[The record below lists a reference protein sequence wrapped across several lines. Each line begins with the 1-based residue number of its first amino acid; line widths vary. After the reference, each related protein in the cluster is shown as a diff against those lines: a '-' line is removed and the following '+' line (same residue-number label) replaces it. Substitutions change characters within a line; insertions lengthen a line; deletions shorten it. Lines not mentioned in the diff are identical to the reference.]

1 VRTDRRFRKLIRV
14 TLQTERDL
22 FEACMELAAD
32 QRTAWLEA
40 HCGEPALRERVLRLL
55 RAHDS
60 AQQRDS
66 LEQSPMVTA
75 RRIGGFDLLERI
87 GEGAMGEVWLAE
99 QTAPVR
105 RRVAVK
111 IVKAGAG
118 SREVIA
124 RFELERQALA
134 MMSHPHIA
142 HIVEAGTTGDGR
154 PYFAMEYVPGIP
166 LTRYCDQHRLGI
178 DERLALFVLVC
189 EAVQHA
195 HHKGVIHR
203 DLKPGNLLVTEIDGR
218 PSPKVIDFGIAKAVA
233 LQHQPSRAHTMIGHL
248 IGTPEYMSP
257 EQAQLSPLDVDTRAD
272 VYSLGVVLHELLTGA
287 LPFKTSDPNATPA
300 TLVQELLTHDPAA
313 PSLRVRV
320 AAPEPQQSAAKRG
333 LTVRQLAARLA
344 GDLDWIVLKALEKD
358 RNRRYGSPAELAAD
372 IRRHLADEPVVAGP
386 PSTLY
391 RMRKFAARHRLPLT
405 LAAGVF
411 VAAIVFGAMMAWQAH
426 QLALQRDEA
435 RFQAQRAE
443 ASSEFMSLML
453 EEVGPEGR
461 PLSPLELVDKGVQL
475 LDRRYGAD
483 PQFAAR
489 MLMQMSRR
497 YMDLSDTEKSSQ
509 VLVRALAIARELDD
523 PDLLAD
529 VECTTVRAALDAD
542 QPELAKQHLQGAR
555 AALARLPDPPVVT
568 AVDCLRAEADIAE
581 NERDFATAEANLRKS
596 QRLLEDS
603 GSTRGLLYHAV
614 LTDLGGVLFRTSRF
628 REALALNEL
637 TAEALDRN
645 GRGGTM
651 GRVTVSMN
659 RASLLMRLGEAS
671 RAEAAAAEAIRR
683 SQRLRGG
690 EPATPAQAISYSIA
704 LNRLGRHDEARKLLT
719 AARDQARELGAE
731 LWVVVAEYHLARS
744 LMLAARYDEA
754 RSLLDRVRTAWSA
767 NATANRDRL
776 ADLYRTQAEIE
787 LLQGNVEQARSSI
800 DKSLAEF
807 GYPQAAPAPFL
818 SAALTTAA
826 QTYARA
832 GQLDQAESFAT
843 AALRLSE
850 SVARDPRQSADVGEA
865 LFVLASVKR
874 ARGDQAAAA
883 ESAGRSVEAL
893 TNSLGAQHR
902 LTQDAVALLR
912 LSR

>member
-1 VRTDRRFRKLIRV
+1 M
-14 TLQTERDL
+14 TLQTEREL
-22 FEACMELAAD
+22 FAACADLAAG
-32 QRTAWLEA
+32 QRTAWLEE
-40 HCGEPALRERVLRLL
+40 HCGDSVLRDRVLRLL

-60 AQQRDS
+60 AQERGS
-66 LEQSPMVTA
+66 LERSPIVTA
-75 RRIGGFDLLERI
+75 RRIGDFDLLERI

-111 IVKAGAG
+111 IVKAGTG

-142 HIVEAGTTGDGR
+142 HIVEAGTTDDGR

-166 LTRYCDQHRLGI
+166 LTKYCDQHRLGI

-233 LQHQPSRAHTMIGHL
+233 LNQQPSHAHTMIGHL

-313 PSLRVRV
+313 PSVRVRL
-320 AAPEPQQSAAKRG
+320 AKPEPQQGAANRG
-333 LTVRQLAARLA
+333 LTQRQLAARLV

-358 RNRRYGSPAELAAD
+358 RNRRYGSPSELAAD
-372 IRRHLADEPVVAGP
+372 IRRHMADEPVVAGP
-386 PSTLY
+386 PSTWY
-391 RMRKFAARHRLPLT
+391 RMRKFAARHRLPLA

-497 YMDLSDTEKSSQ
+497 YMDLGSTDRSSQ
-509 VLVRALAIARELDD
+509 VLVRALAIARDLDD
-523 PDLLAD
+523 PDLLAQ
-529 VECTTVRAALDAD
+529 VECTTVRTALDAN
-542 QPELAKQHLQGAR
+542 QQELASEHLEGAR
-555 AALARLPDPPVVT
+555 AALARLPNPPVVT
-568 AVDCLRAEADIAE
+568 AVDCMRAEADMAE
-581 NERDFATAEANLRKS
+581 VTRDFTKAEANLRRS
-596 QRLLEDS
+596 QQLLERN
-603 GSTRGLLYHAV
+603 GNTRGLLYHAV

-628 REALALNEL
+628 REALALNEV

-645 GRGGTM
+645 GRGGTL

-659 RASLLMRLGEAS
+659 RASVLMRLGEVNA
-671 RAEAAAAEAIRR
+671 AEAAAAESIRR
-683 SQRLRGG
+683 AQRLRGS
-690 EPATPAQAISYSIA
+690 EPATPQQAIAYSIT
-704 LNRLGRHDEARKLLT
+704 LNRLGRQDEARERLT
-719 AARDQARELGAE
+719 AAREQARSLGGGFW
-731 LWVVVAEYHLARS
+731 LLVAEYHLARS
-744 LMLAARYDEA
+744 LMLAGRFDEA
-754 RSLLDRVRTAWSA
+754 KALLDSVHTAWSA
-767 NATANRDRL
+767 NATGNRDRL
-776 ADLYRTQAEIE
+776 ADLYRTQAE
-787 LLQGNVEQARSSI
+787 LQWLQGNIAEARSSI

-818 SAALTTAA
+818 SAALTAAA
-826 QTYARA
+826 QIYAKG
-832 GQLDQAESFAT
+832 GQLNEAESFAA

-850 SVARDPRQSADVGEA
+850 SIARDSRQSADVGEA
-865 LFVLASVKR
+865 LLVLSSLKN
-874 ARGDQAAAA
+874 ARGDKTTAADYAR
-883 ESAGRSVEAL
+883 RSVEAL
-893 TNSLGAQHR
+893 TNSLGQQHR
-902 LTQDAVALLR
+902 LTQDAAVLLKLAR
-912 LSR
+912 

>member
-1 VRTDRRFRKLIRV
+1 
-14 TLQTERDL
+14 
-22 FEACMELAAD
+22 M
-32 QRTAWLEA
+32 
-40 HCGEPALRERVLRLL
+40 RLL

-60 AQQRDS
+60 AQEHGS
-66 LEQSPMVTA
+66 LEQSPLVTA
-75 RRIGGFDLLERI
+75 RRIGDFDLLERI

-111 IVKAGAG
+111 IVKAGTG

-142 HIVEAGTTGDGR
+142 HIVEAGTTDDGR

-166 LTRYCDQHRLGI
+166 LTKYCDQHRLDI
-178 DERLALFVLVC
+178 DARLALFVLVC

-233 LQHQPSRAHTMIGHL
+233 LQHEPSRAHTMIGHL

-272 VYSLGVVLHELLTGA
+272 VYSLGVVLHELLTGT
-287 LPFKTSDPNATPA
+287 LPFRTSDPNATPA

-313 PSLRVRV
+313 PSTRVRV
-320 AAPEPQQSAAKRG
+320 AAPEPEQSAANRG
-333 LTVRQLAARLA
+333 LTSRQLAARLA

-358 RNRRYGSPAELAAD
+358 RNRRYGSPSELAAD

-391 RMRKFAARHRLPLT
+391 RMRKFAARHRLPLA

-461 PLSPLELVDKGVQL
+461 PLSPTELVDKGVQL

-489 MLMQMSRR
+489 MLLQMSRR
-497 YMDLSDTEKSSQ
+497 YMDLSNTEKSSQ
-509 VLVRALAIARELDD
+509 VLVRALAIAREVDD

-529 VECTTVRAALDAD
+529 VECTMVRAALDAN
-542 QPELAKQHLQGAR
+542 QPDLAREHLAGAR
-555 AALARLPDPPVVT
+555 AALARLPDAPVVT
-568 AVDCLRAEADIAE
+568 EVDCLRAEADMAE
-581 NERDFATAEANLRKS
+581 NDRDFATAETNLRKS
-596 QRLLEDS
+596 QKLLEES
-603 GSTRGLLYHAV
+603 GNTRGLLYHAV

-628 REALALNEL
+628 REALTLNEQ

-659 RASLLMRLGEAS
+659 RASLLMRLGEVS
-671 RAEAAAAEAIRR
+671 GAEAAAAEAIRR
-683 SQRLRGG
+683 LQRLRGG
-690 EPATPAQAISYSIA
+690 EPATPQQAIAYSIT
-704 LNRLGRHDEARKLLT
+704 LNRLARPDEARKLLT
-719 AARDQARELGAE
+719 AAREQARSLGAE
-731 LWVVVAEYHLARS
+731 FWVAVAEFHLARS
-744 LMLAARYDEA
+744 FMLAGHYDEA
-754 RSLLDRVRTAWSA
+754 RTLLDQVRTSWSA
-767 NATANRDRL
+767 NTTANRDRL

-787 LLQGNVEQARSSI
+787 FAQGNVVQARAAI
-800 DKSLAEF
+800 DKSLTEF

-818 SAALTTAA
+818 SAALTAAA
-826 QTYARA
+826 QIYAKA
-832 GQLDQAESFAT
+832 GQLDEAESFAS

-850 SVARDPRQSADVGEA
+850 SIARDARQSADVGEA
-865 LFVLASVKR
+865 LLVLAAVKR
-874 ARGDQAAAA
+874 ARGDAAAA
-883 ESAGRSVEAL
+883 ADYAQRSVESL
-893 TNSLGAQHR
+893 SNSLGQQHP
-902 LTQDAVALLR
+902 LTREATALLSTR
-912 LSR
+912 RG

>member
-1 VRTDRRFRKLIRV
+1 V
-14 TLQTERDL
+14 TLQTEREL
-22 FEACMELAAD
+22 FEACVDLAAG
-32 QRTAWLEA
+32 QRTAWLQE
-40 HCGEPALRERVLRLL
+40 HCGDSALRERILRLL

-60 AQQRDS
+60 AQQHGS
-66 LEQSPMVTA
+66 LEQSPIVTA
-75 RRIGGFDLLERI
+75 RRIGDFDLIERI

-111 IVKAGAG
+111 IVKAGTG

-134 MMSHPHIA
+134 MMNHPHIA
-142 HIVEAGTTGDGR
+142 HIVEAGTTDDGR

-166 LTRYCDQHRLGI
+166 LTKYCDQHRLDI
-178 DERLALFVLVC
+178 DGRLALFVLVC

-233 LQHQPSRAHTMIGHL
+233 LNQQPSRAHTMIGHL

-272 VYSLGVVLHELLTGA
+272 VYSLGVVLHELLTGT
-287 LPFKTSDPNATPA
+287 LPFKTSDPNATAA
-300 TLVQELLTHDPAA
+300 TLVRELLTHDPAA
-313 PSLRVRV
+313 PSVRVRV
-320 AAPEPQQSAAKRG
+320 AEAEPQQSAANRG
-333 LTVRQLAARLA
+333 LTQRQLAARLA

-372 IRRHLADEPVVAGP
+372 IRRHMVDEPVVAGP

-391 RMRKFAARHRLPLT
+391 RMRKFAARHRLTLA

-435 RFQAQRAE
+435 RFHAQRAE

-497 YMDLSDTEKSSQ
+497 YMDLSNTEKSSQ
-509 VLVRALAIARELDD
+509 VLARALAIARELDD

-529 VECTTVRAALDAD
+529 VECTTVRSELDANRH
-542 QPELAKQHLQGAR
+542 ERAKEHLDGAR
-555 AALARLPDPPVVT
+555 QALARLQHPPVIT
-568 AVDCLRAEADIAE
+568 EVDCMRAEADMAE
-581 NERDFATAEANLRKS
+581 NERDFATAESNLRKA
-596 QRLLEDS
+596 QRLLEENQN
-603 GSTRGLLYHAV
+603 TRGLLYHAV

-659 RASLLMRLGEAS
+659 RASLLMRLGEVKG
-671 RAEAAAAEAIRR
+671 AEAAAAEAIRR
-683 SQRLRGG
+683 LQRMRGS
-690 EPATPAQAISYSIA
+690 EPATPQQAVAYSIT
-704 LNRLGRHDEARKLLT
+704 LNRLGRQEEARQLLR
-719 AARDQARELGAE
+719 AAREQAQALGADF
-731 LWVVVAEYHLARS
+731 WGVVADYHLARS
-744 LMLAARYDEA
+744 LMLAGKFAEA
-754 RSLLDRVRTAWSA
+754 RPLLDTVRSTWSA
-767 NATANRDRL
+767 NATGNRDRL
-776 ADLYRTQAEIE
+776 ADLYRTQAEME
-787 LLQGNVEQARSSI
+787 LLQGDFAAARASI

-818 SAALTTAA
+818 SSALTTAA
-826 QTYARA
+826 QIYAKA
-832 GQLDQAESFAT
+832 GELDEAESFAA

-850 SVARDPRQSADVGEA
+850 SIARDPRQSADVGEA
-865 LFVLASVKR
+865 LLVLASVKR
-874 ARGDQAAAA
+874 ARGDEANAADHAK
-883 ESAGRSVEAL
+883 RSVEAL
-893 TNSLGAQHR
+893 ANSLGEQHR
-902 LTQDAVALLR
+902 LTRDAVAF
-912 LSR
+912 

>member
-1 VRTDRRFRKLIRV
+1 V
-14 TLQTERDL
+14 TLQTEREL
-22 FEACMELAAD
+22 FEACADFAAG
-32 QRTAWLEA
+32 QRTAWLEE
-40 HCGEPALRERVLRLL
+40 HCGDSVLRDRVLRLL

-60 AQQRDS
+60 AQERGS
-66 LEQSPMVTA
+66 LERSQIVTA
-75 RRIGGFDLLERI
+75 RRIGDFDLLERI

-111 IVKAGAG
+111 IVKAGTG

-142 HIVEAGTTGDGR
+142 HIVEAGTTDDGR

-166 LTRYCDQHRLGI
+166 LTKYCDQHRLRI

-233 LQHQPSRAHTMIGHL
+233 LNQQASRAHTMIGHL

-300 TLVQELLTHDPAA
+300 TLVRELLTHDPAA
-313 PSLRVRV
+313 PSARVRV
-320 AAPEPQQSAAKRG
+320 AESEPEQSAANRG
-333 LTVRQLAARLA
+333 LTSRQLAARLT

-358 RNRRYGSPAELAAD
+358 RNRRYGSPFELAAD
-372 IRRHLADEPVVAGP
+372 IRRHMVDEPVVAGP
-386 PSTLY
+386 PSTWY
-391 RMRKFAARHRLPLT
+391 RMRKFAARHRLPLA

-497 YMDLSDTEKSSQ
+497 YMDLGSTDKSSQ

-523 PDLLAD
+523 PDLLAA
-529 VECTTVRAALDAD
+529 VECTTVRAALDANQHD
-542 QPELAKQHLQGAR
+542 LAREHIEGAR
-555 AALARLPDPPVVT
+555 AALARLPNPPVVT

-581 NERDFATAEANLRKS
+581 QERDFARAEANLRKS
-596 QRLLEDS
+596 QQLLEQNS
-603 GSTRGLLYHAV
+603 NTRGLVYHAV

-628 REALALNEL
+628 REALALNEV

-645 GRGGTM
+645 GRGGTL

-659 RASLLMRLGEAS
+659 RASVLMRLGEVNA
-671 RAEAAAAEAIRR
+671 AEAAAAESIRR
-683 SQRLRGG
+683 AQRLRGT
-690 EPATPAQAISYSIA
+690 EPATPQQAVAYGIT
-704 LNRLGRHDEARKLLT
+704 LNRLGRQDEARKYLT
-719 AARDQARELGAE
+719 AAREQARSLGGSFW
-731 LWVVVAEYHLARS
+731 LLVAEYHLARS
-744 LMLAARYDEA
+744 LMLAGRVDEA
-754 RSLLDRVRTAWSA
+754 RALLDNVHTAWST
-767 NATANRDRL
+767 NATSNRDRL
-776 ADLYRTQAEIE
+776 ADLYRTQAE
-787 LLQGNVEQARSSI
+787 LHWLQGNVAEARASI

-807 GYPQAAPAPFL
+807 GYPQAAAAPFL
-818 SAALTTAA
+818 SAALTVAA
-826 QTYARA
+826 QIYAKG
-832 GQLDQAESFAT
+832 GQLNEAESFAA

-850 SVARDPRQSADVGEA
+850 SIARDARQSADVGEA
-865 LFVLASVKR
+865 LLVLGSLKL
-874 ARGDQAAAA
+874 ARGEKAAAA
-883 ESAGRSVEAL
+883 ESAGRAIEAL
-893 TNSLGAQHR
+893 TNSLGQQHR
-902 LTQDAVALLR
+902 LTQHAVALLKLAR
-912 LSR
+912 

>member
-1 VRTDRRFRKLIRV
+1 M
-14 TLQTERDL
+14 TLQTEREL
-22 FEACMELAAD
+22 FEACMELAPGA
-32 QRTAWLEA
+32 RTAWLEQ
-40 HCGEPALRERVLRLL
+40 HCGDQALRERIQRLL
-55 RAHDS
+55 RAHD
-60 AQQRDS
+60 AAEQRGS
-66 LEQSPMVTA
+66 LEQSLIFTA
-75 RRIGGFDLLERI
+75 RRIGNFDLLERI

-111 IVKAGAG
+111 IVKAGTG

-134 MMSHPHIA
+134 MMSHPNIA
-142 HIVEAGTTGDGR
+142 HIVEAGTTDDGR
-154 PYFAMEYVPGIP
+154 PYFAMEYVPGIA

-178 DERLALFVLVC
+178 DARLALFIRVC

-195 HHKGVIHR
+195 HQKGVIHR

-233 LQHQPSRAHTMIGHL
+233 LDRQPSRAHTMIGHL

-300 TLVQELLTHDPAA
+300 MLVQELLTHDPAA
-313 PSLRVRV
+313 PSTRMR
-320 AAPEPQQSAAKRG
+320 AASAEPQQSATNRG
-333 LTVRQLAARLA
+333 LTSRQLAARLA

-391 RMRKFAARHRLPLT
+391 RMRKFAARHRLPLA

-411 VAAIVFGAMMAWQAH
+411 IATIAFGAVMAWQAH

-461 PLSPLELVDKGVQL
+461 PLAPLELVDKGVQL

-489 MLMQMSRR
+489 MLLQMSRR
-497 YMDLSDTEKSSQ
+497 YMDLSNTEKSGQ
-509 VLVRALAIARELDD
+509 VLARALAIAREIDD

-529 VECTTVRAALDAD
+529 VECTTVRSDLDANR
-542 QPELAKQHLQGAR
+542 PELAKQHLEGAR
-555 AALARLPDPPVVT
+555 KALARLSHPPVVT
-568 AVDCLRAEADIAE
+568 EVDCLRAEADMAE
-581 NERDFATAEANLRKS
+581 TGGDFATAETSLRKA
-596 QRLLEDS
+596 QRRLEENRN
-603 GSTRGLLYHAV
+603 TRGLLYHAV
-614 LTDLGGVLFRTSRF
+614 LTDLGGVMFRTSRF

-651 GRVTVSMN
+651 GRVIVAMN
-659 RASLLMRLGEAS
+659 RASLLMRLGEVGN
-671 RAEAAAAEAIRR
+671 AEAAAGEATRR
-683 SQRLRGG
+683 LQRLRGG
-690 EPATPAQAISYSIA
+690 EPATPQQAVAYAIT
-704 LNRLGRHDEARKLLT
+704 LNRLDRHEDARKLLL
-719 AARDQARELGAE
+719 AAREQARALGADF
-731 LWVVVAEYHLARS
+731 WRIVAEYHLARS
-744 LMLAARYDEA
+744 LVIARRPDEA
-754 RSLLDRVRTAWSA
+754 RPLLDEVRTAWGA
-767 NATANRDRL
+767 NAKANRDRL
-776 ADLYRTQAEIE
+776 GDLYRTQAEIE
-787 LLQGNVEQARSSI
+787 LQQGKFMQAREAI
-800 DKSLAEF
+800 DQSLAIF
-807 GYPQAAPAPFL
+807 GYPQTDRAPFL
-818 SAALTTAA
+818 SAALTTAV
-826 QTYARA
+826 QVYAKL
-832 GQLDQAESFAT
+832 GQLDEAEKFAN
-843 AALRLSE
+843 AALKISE

-865 LFVLASVKR
+865 LYVLAGVKHL
-874 ARGDQAAAA
+874 RGDVQNASSCVDRA
-883 ESAGRSVEAL
+883 VEAL
-893 TNSLGAQHR
+893 TNSLGQEHR
-902 LTQDAVALLR
+902 LTRDAMSLAR
-912 LSR
+912 ATRRG

>member
-1 VRTDRRFRKLIRV
+1 M
-14 TLQTERDL
+14 TLQTERAL
-22 FEACMELAAD
+22 FEACMELAPGA
-32 QRTAWLEA
+32 RSVWLEQ
-40 HCGEPALRERVLRLL
+40 HCGDQALRERILRLL
-55 RAHDS
+55 HAHDS
-60 AQQRDS
+60 AEQRGS
-66 LEQSPMVTA
+66 LEQSPVFTA
-75 RRIGGFDLLERI
+75 RRVGDFDLLERI

-111 IVKAGAG
+111 IVKAGTG

-134 MMSHPHIA
+134 MMSHPNIA
-142 HIVEAGTTGDGR
+142 HIVEAGTTDDGR

-166 LTRYCDQHRLGI
+166 VTKYCDQHRLGI
-178 DERLALFVLVC
+178 DERLALFILVC

-195 HHKGVIHR
+195 HQKGVIHR

-233 LQHQPSRAHTMIGHL
+233 LDRQPSRAHTMIGHL

-300 TLVQELLTHDPAA
+300 MLVQELLTHDPAA
-313 PSLRVRV
+313 PSTRMRA
-320 AAPEPQQSAAKRG
+320 AAPEPQQSATNRG
-333 LTVRQLAARLA
+333 LTSRQLAARLA

-391 RMRKFAARHRLPLT
+391 RMRKFAARHRLPLA

-411 VAAIVFGAMMAWQAH
+411 VAAIAFGAMMAWQAH

-489 MLMQMSRR
+489 MLLQMSRR
-497 YMDLSDTEKSSQ
+497 YMDLSNTEKSGQ
-509 VLVRALAIARELDD
+509 VLVRALAIAREIDD

-529 VECTTVRAALDAD
+529 VECTTVRSDLDANR
-542 QPELAKQHLQGAR
+542 PELAREHLESAR
-555 AALARLPDPPVVT
+555 KALARLSHPPVVT
-568 AVDCLRAEADIAE
+568 EVDCLRAEADMAE
-581 NERDFATAEANLRKS
+581 TASDFASAEANLRKA
-596 QRLLEDS
+596 QLLLEENQN
-603 GSTRGLLYHAV
+603 TRGLLYHAV
-614 LTDLGGVLFRTSRF
+614 LTDLGGVMFRTSRF

-637 TAEALDRN
+637 TADALDRN

-651 GRVTVSMN
+651 GRVIVAMN
-659 RASLLMRLGEAS
+659 RASLLMRLGEVGN
-671 RAEAAAAEAIRR
+671 AEAAAGEATRR
-683 SQRLRGG
+683 LQRLRGG
-690 EPATPAQAISYSIA
+690 EPATPQQAVAYGIT
-704 LNRLGRHDEARKLLT
+704 LNRLDRHEDARKLLI
-719 AARDQARELGAE
+719 AAREQARALGADF
-731 LWVVVAEYHLARS
+731 WRIVAEYHLARS
-744 LMLAARYDEA
+744 LMLAGRPDEA
-754 RSLLDRVRTAWSA
+754 RPLLDEVRTAWGA
-767 NATANRDRL
+767 NAKANRDRL
-776 ADLYRTQAEIE
+776 GDLYRTQAEIE
-787 LLQGNVEQARSSI
+787 LLQGNLTQAREAI
-800 DKSLAEF
+800 DQSLAIF
-807 GYPQAAPAPFL
+807 GYPQTDRAPFL

-826 QTYARA
+826 QIYAKL
-832 GQLDQAESFAT
+832 GQLDEAEKFAT
-843 AALRLSE
+843 AALKISE
-850 SVARDPRQSADVGEA
+850 AIARDPRQSADVGEA
-865 LFVLASVKR
+865 LYVLAGVKR
-874 ARGDQAAAA
+874 MRGDTQ
-883 ESAGRSVEAL
+883 SAGLYVDRAVEAL
-893 TNSLGAQHR
+893 SNSVGQNHR
-902 LTQDAVALLR
+902 LTRDASYLARVTKR
-912 LSR
+912 G

>member
-1 VRTDRRFRKLIRV
+1 V
-14 TLQTERDL
+14 TLQTEREL
-22 FEACMELAAD
+22 FEACMDLAPGR
-32 QRTAWLEA
+32 RTAWLAE
-40 HCGEPALRERVLRLL
+40 HCGDSALRERVLRLL

-60 AQQRDS
+60 AQERGS
-66 LEQSPMVTA
+66 LEQSPIAMA

-111 IVKAGAG
+111 IVKAGTG

-134 MMSHPHIA
+134 MMSHPNIA
-142 HIVEAGTTGDGR
+142 HIVEAGTTGDGL

-166 LTRYCDQHRLGI
+166 LTKYCDQHRLGI
-178 DERLALFVLVC
+178 DERLGLFILIC

-195 HHKGVIHR
+195 HQKGVIHR
-203 DLKPGNLLVTEIDGR
+203 DLKPGNLLVTEVDGR
-218 PSPKVIDFGIAKAVA
+218 PTPKVIDFGIAKAVA
-233 LQHQPSRAHTMIGHL
+233 LDRQPSRAHTMIGHL

-287 LPFKTSDPNATPA
+287 LPFKASDPNATPA
-300 TLVQELLTHDPAA
+300 MLVQELLTHDPAA
-313 PSLRVRV
+313 PSSRVRV
-320 AAPEPQQSAAKRG
+320 SSQEPQQSAADRG
-333 LTVRQLAARLA
+333 LTPRQLAARLA

-372 IRRHLADEPVVAGP
+372 IRRHQANEPVVAGP
-386 PSTLY
+386 PSAIY

-411 VAAIVFGAMMAWQAH
+411 VAAIVFGALMAWQAH

-453 EEVGPEGR
+453 EEVGPQGR

-489 MLMQMSRR
+489 MLLQMSRR
-497 YMDLSDTEKSSQ
+497 YMDLGSTEKSSQ
-509 VLVRALAIARELDD
+509 VLARALALAHELDD

-529 VECTTVRAALDAD
+529 VECTTVRSDLDANRH
-542 QPELAKQHLQGAR
+542 ELAKEHLEGAR
-555 AALARLPDPPVVT
+555 AALARLPHPPVVT
-568 AVDCLRAEADIAE
+568 AVDCLRAEADIAD
-581 NERDFATAEANLRKS
+581 NARDFATAEANLRKA
-596 QRLLEDS
+596 QQLLEQS
-603 GSTRGLLYHAV
+603 ENTRGLLYHAV

-645 GRGGTM
+645 GRGGTL

-659 RASLLMRLGEAS
+659 RASLLMRLGEVSA
-671 RAEAAAAEAIRR
+671 AEAAAAEAIRR
-683 SQRLRGG
+683 SQRLRGN
-690 EPATPAQAISYSIA
+690 EPATPMQAIGYSIT
-704 LNRLGRHDEARKLLT
+704 LNRLGRHEEASRLLST
-719 AARDQARELGAE
+719 AREQAHTLGAGFWE
-731 LWVVVAEYHLARS
+731 TIAEYHLARS
-744 LMLAARYDEA
+744 LVLAGRVDEA
-754 RSLLDRVRTAWSA
+754 RPLLDEVRTAWSA
-767 NATANRDRL
+767 NAMGNRDRL

-787 LLQGNVEQARSSI
+787 LLRGNVAQARESI
-800 DKSLAEF
+800 DRSLAEF
-807 GYPQAAPAPFL
+807 GYPQADPAPFL

-826 QTYARA
+826 QIYARA
-832 GQLDQAESFAT
+832 GQLDPAESFAA
-843 AALRLSE
+843 AALRISE
-850 SVARDPRQSADVGEA
+850 GIARDPRQSADVGEA
-865 LFVLASVKR
+865 LLVLASVKR
-874 ARGDQAAAA
+874 ARGDATTAQSYVERA
-883 ESAGRSVEAL
+883 VEAL
-893 TNSLGAQHR
+893 TNSLGQEHR
-902 LTQDAVALLR
+902 LTRDAQNLRAALKTA
-912 LSR
+912 

>member
-1 VRTDRRFRKLIRV
+1 M
-14 TLQTERDL
+14 TLQTEREL
-22 FEACMELAAD
+22 FEACMDLAPG
-32 QRTAWLEA
+32 QRTAWLAE
-40 HCGEPALRERVLRLL
+40 HCGDSALRERIVRLL

-60 AQQRDS
+60 AQEHGS
-66 LEQSPMVTA
+66 LEQSPLATA
-75 RRIGGFDLLERI
+75 RRIGAFDLLEKI

-111 IVKAGAG
+111 IVKAGTG

-134 MMSHPHIA
+134 MMSHPSIA
-142 HIVEAGTTGDGR
+142 HIVEAGETADGR

-166 LTRYCDQHRLGI
+166 VTKYCDQHRLGI
-178 DERLALFVLVC
+178 DERLRLFVLIC

-195 HHKGVIHR
+195 HQKGVIHR
-203 DLKPGNLLVTEIDGR
+203 DLKPGNLLVAEVDGR
-218 PSPKVIDFGIAKAVA
+218 PLPKVIDFGIAKAVA
-233 LQHQPSRAHTMIGHL
+233 LDRQPSRAHTMIGHL

-287 LPFKTSDPNATPA
+287 LPFKSSDPNATPA
-300 TLVQELLTHDPAA
+300 MLVQELLTHDPAA
-313 PSLRVRV
+313 PSSRVRV
-320 AAPEPQQSAAKRG
+320 AAPEPQESAANRS
-333 LTVRQLAARLA
+333 LTARQLAARLS

-411 VAAIVFGAMMAWQAH
+411 VAAIAFGAMMAWQAH

-461 PLSPLELVDKGVQL
+461 PLSPIELVDKGVQL

-483 PQFAAR
+483 PHFAAR
-489 MLMQMSRR
+489 MLLQMSRR
-497 YMDLSDTEKSSQ
+497 YMDLGNTEKSGQ
-509 VLVRALAIARELDD
+509 VLVRALAIAREIDD

-529 VECTTVRAALDAD
+529 VECTSVRADLDANR
-542 QPELAKQHLQGAR
+542 PELAKEHLASAR
-555 AALARLPDPPVVT
+555 AALARLPHPPIVT
-568 AVDCLRAEADIAE
+568 EVDCLRAAADMAE
-581 NERDFATAEANLRKS
+581 NDRDFAAAEANLRKA
-596 QRLLEDS
+596 QQLLEQS
-603 GSTRGLLYHAV
+603 ENTRGLLYHAV

-637 TAEALDRN
+637 TADALDRN
-645 GRGGTM
+645 GRGGTL

-659 RASLLMRLGEAS
+659 RASLLMRLGEA
-671 RAEAAAAEAIRR
+671 RGAEAAAAEAIRR
-683 SQRLRGG
+683 SQRLRGS
-690 EPATPAQAISYSIA
+690 EPATPMQAVGYSIT
-704 LNRLGRHDEARKLLT
+704 LNRLGRHEEARKLLT
-719 AARDQARELGAE
+719 AAREQARTLGAE
-731 LWVVVAEYHLARS
+731 FWSVIAQYHLARS
-744 LMLAARYDEA
+744 LVLAGRPDEA
-754 RSLLDRVRTAWSA
+754 RPLLEEVRSAWSA

-776 ADLYRTQAEIE
+776 ADLYRTQAEID
-787 LLQGNVEQARSSI
+787 LLQGNIAQARESI
-800 DKSLAEF
+800 DRSLAEF
-807 GYPQAAPAPFL
+807 GYPKADPVPFL

-826 QTYARA
+826 QIYAKA
-832 GQLDQAESFAT
+832 GQLNEAESFAT
-843 AALRLSE
+843 AALKLSE
-850 SVARDPRQSADVGEA
+850 GIARDPRQSADVGEA
-865 LFVLASVKR
+865 LLVLAAVKR
-874 ARGDQAAAA
+874 ARGDETTAQSYVQRAT
-883 ESAGRSVEAL
+883 EAL
-893 TNSLGAQHR
+893 SNSLGQEHR
-902 LTQDAVALLR
+902 LTRDAQNLR
-912 LSR
+912 ATLGGA

>member
-1 VRTDRRFRKLIRV
+1 M
-14 TLQTERDL
+14 TLQTEREL
-22 FEACMELAAD
+22 FEACMDLAAG
-32 QRTAWLEA
+32 QRTIWLEQ
-40 HCGEPALRERVLRLL
+40 HCGDAALRERILRLL

-60 AQQRDS
+60 AQQHGS
-66 LEQSPMVTA
+66 LEQSPLVTA
-75 RRIGGFDLLERI
+75 RRIGDFDLLERI

-105 RRVAVK
+105 RRVALK
-111 IVKAGAG
+111 IVKAGTG

-134 MMSHPHIA
+134 LMSHPHIA
-142 HIVEAGTTGDGR
+142 HIVEAGTTDDGR

-166 LTRYCDQHRLGI
+166 LTKYCDQHRLGI

-233 LQHQPSRAHTMIGHL
+233 LNHQPSRAHTMIGHL

-313 PSLRVRV
+313 PSTRMRA
-320 AAPEPQQSAAKRG
+320 AAPEPQQSAANRG
-333 LTVRQLAARLA
+333 LTSRQLAARLV

-372 IRRHLADEPVVAGP
+372 IRRHLSNEPVVAGP

-426 QLALQRDEA
+426 QIALQRDEA

-461 PLSPLELVDKGVQL
+461 PLSPIELVDKGVQL

-529 VECTTVRAALDAD
+529 IECTTVRAALDAN
-542 QPELAKQHLQGAR
+542 QPELAKEHLEGAR

-568 AVDCLRAEADIAE
+568 EVDCLRAEADMAE
-581 NERDFATAEANLRKS
+581 NERDFTKAEANLRKS
-596 QRLLEDS
+596 QQLLQQSEN
-603 GSTRGLLYHAV
+603 TRGLLYHAV

-628 REALALNEL
+628 REALALNEI

-645 GRGGTM
+645 GRGGTL
-651 GRVTVSMN
+651 GRVTVAMN
-659 RASLLMRLGEAS
+659 RASLLMRLGEVSA
-671 RAEAAAAEAIRR
+671 AEAAAAEAIRR
-683 SQRLRGG
+683 AQRLRGSQ
-690 EPATPAQAISYSIA
+690 PATPQQAIAYGIT
-704 LNRLGRHDEARKLLT
+704 LNRLGRQEEAHKLLT
-719 AARDQARELGAE
+719 AAREQARELGGE
-731 LWVVVAEYHLARS
+731 FWEIVAEYHLARS
-744 LMLAARYDEA
+744 LMLAGRYDEA
-754 RSLLDRVRTAWSA
+754 QTLLDRVRTAWST
-767 NATANRDRL
+767 NATGNRDRL

-787 LLQGNVEQARSSI
+787 LQQGNVTQARSSI
-800 DKSLAEF
+800 NKSLAEF
-807 GYPQAAPAPFL
+807 GYPEATPAPFL
-818 SAALTTAA
+818 SAALCVAA
-826 QTYARA
+826 RIYAKA
-832 GQLDQAESFAT
+832 VQPTEAESFAA

-850 SVARDPRQSADVGEA
+850 SIARDPRQSADVGEA
-865 LFVLASVKR
+865 LLVLASVKR
-874 ARGDQAAAA
+874 GGGTTMDQVQVERA
-883 ESAGRSVEAL
+883 SEAL
-893 TNSLGAQHR
+893 ANSLGPEHR
-902 LTQDAVALLR
+902 LTREAQGLR
-912 LSR
+912 AATEP

>member
-1 VRTDRRFRKLIRV
+1 V
-14 TLQTERDL
+14 TLQTEREL
-22 FEACMELAAD
+22 FEACMDLAAG
-32 QRTAWLEA
+32 QRTAWLEQ
-40 HCGEPALRERVLRLL
+40 HCGDAPLRERVLRLL

-60 AQQRDS
+60 AQEHGS
-66 LEQSPMVTA
+66 LEQSPLVTA
-75 RRIGGFDLLERI
+75 RRIGDFDLLERI

-111 IVKAGAG
+111 IVKAGTG

-142 HIVEAGTTGDGR
+142 HIVEAGTTDDGR

-166 LTRYCDQHRLGI
+166 LTKYCDQHRLDI
-178 DERLALFVLVC
+178 DARLALFVLVC

-233 LQHQPSRAHTMIGHL
+233 LQHEPSRAHTMIGHL

-272 VYSLGVVLHELLTGA
+272 VYSLGVVLHELLTGT
-287 LPFKTSDPNATPA
+287 LPFRTSDPNATPA

-313 PSLRVRV
+313 PSTRVRV
-320 AAPEPQQSAAKRG
+320 AAPEPEQSAANRG
-333 LTVRQLAARLA
+333 LTSRQLAARLA

-358 RNRRYGSPAELAAD
+358 RNRRYGSPSELAAD

-391 RMRKFAARHRLPLT
+391 RMRKFAARHRLPLA

-461 PLSPLELVDKGVQL
+461 PLSPTELVDKGVQL

-489 MLMQMSRR
+489 MLLQMSRR
-497 YMDLSDTEKSSQ
+497 YMDLSNTEKSSQ
-509 VLVRALAIARELDD
+509 VLVRALAIAREVDD

-529 VECTTVRAALDAD
+529 VECTMVRAALDAN
-542 QPELAKQHLQGAR
+542 QPDLAREHLAGAR
-555 AALARLPDPPVVT
+555 AALARLPDAPVVT
-568 AVDCLRAEADIAE
+568 EVDCLRAEADMAE
-581 NERDFATAEANLRKS
+581 NDRDFATAETNLRKS
-596 QRLLEDS
+596 QKLLEES
-603 GSTRGLLYHAV
+603 GNTRGLLYHAV

-628 REALALNEL
+628 REALTLNEQ

-659 RASLLMRLGEAS
+659 RASLLMRLGEVS
-671 RAEAAAAEAIRR
+671 GAEAAAAEAIRR
-683 SQRLRGG
+683 LQRLRGG
-690 EPATPAQAISYSIA
+690 EPATPQQAIAYSIT
-704 LNRLGRHDEARKLLT
+704 LNRLARPDEARKLLT
-719 AARDQARELGAE
+719 AAREQARSLGAE
-731 LWVVVAEYHLARS
+731 FWVAVAEFHLARS
-744 LMLAARYDEA
+744 FMLAGHYDEA
-754 RSLLDRVRTAWSA
+754 RTLLDQVRTSWSA
-767 NATANRDRL
+767 NTTANRDRL

-787 LLQGNVEQARSSI
+787 FAQGNVVQARAAI
-800 DKSLAEF
+800 DKSLTEF

-818 SAALTTAA
+818 SAALTAAA
-826 QTYARA
+826 QIYAKA
-832 GQLDQAESFAT
+832 GQLDEAESFAS

-850 SVARDPRQSADVGEA
+850 SIARDARQSADVGEA
-865 LFVLASVKR
+865 LLVLAAVKR
-874 ARGDQAAAA
+874 ARGDAAAA
-883 ESAGRSVEAL
+883 ADYAQRSVESL
-893 TNSLGAQHR
+893 SNSLGQQHP
-902 LTQDAVALLR
+902 LTREATALLSTR
-912 LSR
+912 RG